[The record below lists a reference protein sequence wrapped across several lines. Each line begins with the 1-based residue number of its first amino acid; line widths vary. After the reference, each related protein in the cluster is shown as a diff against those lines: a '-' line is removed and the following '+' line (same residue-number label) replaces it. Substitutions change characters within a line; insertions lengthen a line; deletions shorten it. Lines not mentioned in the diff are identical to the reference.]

1 VNGLVSAKAAR
12 MRVIAV
18 PEASQLEDRRFC
30 LADAVVRSL
39 LDIDG
44 RLLERL
50 S

>member
-18 PEASQLEDRRFC
+18 PEAAHRTDPRFS
-30 LADAVVRSL
+30 LADAVVTSL
-39 LDIDG
+39 LEVDVG
-44 RLLERL
+44 LLHRL